1 MKQKKGIKRKFFW
14 TCDVSAPTKFFFC
27 LGLGF
32 PTVTRCFVCFFFLS
46 PKIVCGETKKS
57 NCMHNNNNNL
67 AVA

>member
-1 MKQKKGIKRKFFW
+1 
-14 TCDVSAPTKFFFC
+14 VSAPTKFFFC